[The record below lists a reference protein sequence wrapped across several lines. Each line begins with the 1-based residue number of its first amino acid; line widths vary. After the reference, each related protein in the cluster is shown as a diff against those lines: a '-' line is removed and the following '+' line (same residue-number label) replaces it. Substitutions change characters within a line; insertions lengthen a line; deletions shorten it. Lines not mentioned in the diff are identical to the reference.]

1 MQGRGGVPGSQPMST
16 AVHRSPNKLRRSNF
30 IFNLCS
36 YNTSLG
42 SSAPSS
48 TTIHALFSPTPPPA
62 TTSHALFSFPDLDFG
77 AYSKGASGPNPDDF
91 GGGGGSGTSGLYYT
105 QQQVATSGVGNTGER
120 YRDELVAPYH
130 SAESSIPGGGSS

>member
-1 MQGRGGVPGSQPMST
+1 MST
-16 AVHRSPNKLRRSNF
+16 AVHRSPNKLWRSNS

-62 TTSHALFSFPDLDFG
+62 TTTSHAPFSFPDLDFG

-105 QQQVATSGVGNTGER
+105 QQQVAATSGVGNTGER

-130 SAESSIPGGGSS
+130 SAESSIPGGSS